1 MDCKDKLLAA
11 RTYAEAKRI
20 METMNVGPSARK
32 LAEIAFANPSSRE
45 VLLSSIIQEQEGAA
59 DREDEKTEGAKD
71 IDKKMKEEQ
80 LKTER
85 QSEGSSD
92 STLPLK
98 GEGTDGEV
106 TDLKG
111 ASGEDQMKEGFG
123 GPPGGGQPPMGGGGM
138 CPEVAQQMAPQMPQ
152 MPQMNTPQMMKQMH
166 YTVTEAIKPMV
177 KKINRLEEAII
188 AVDKKVQETSSF
200 TRSISLDIP
209 KGSPNTAMP
218 QMREMDS
225 MNVGEAIDA
234 ARTKRTEI
242 DLNNKRAKIAEIDS
256 IVSQTPYR

>member
-45 VLLSSIIQEQEGAA
+45 VLLSSIIQEQEGEA
-59 DREDEKTEGAKD
+59 DRDDEKTKGAKD

-80 LKTER
+80 LQTAR

-98 GEGTDGEV
+98 GEGKDGQV

-111 ASGEDQMKEGFG
+111 AEGEDQMKEGFG
-123 GPPGGGQPPMGGGGM
+123 QPPPMGGAPTGM
-138 CPEVAQQMAPQMPQ
+138 CPEVQQQMAPQMPPQ
-152 MPQMNTPQMMKQMH
+152 PQMNTPQMMKQMH

-188 AVDKKVQETSSF
+188 AVDKKVQETQSF
-200 TRSISLDIP
+200 GRSMSLDIP

-225 MNVGEAIDA
+225 MNVGEAIDQ
-234 ARTKRTEI
+234 ARVKRTEI
-242 DLNNKRAKIAEIDS
+242 DLNNKRAKITEINS
-256 IVSQTPYR
+256 YLTQNPYR